1 MTDKIISKGSILVPE
16 RIFSIE
22 IYKDDFIKGG
32 KEHFIVNG
40 VELKHLGSFAREWL
54 RKQVFGE

>member
-1 MTDKIISKGSILVPE
+1 MSNKIMSSGCVLIPD

-22 IYKDDFIKGG
+22 LYRDIFN

-40 VELKHLGSFAREWL
+40 VELKHLDFYLKDWL
-54 RKQVFGE
+54 RQQTLLIEM